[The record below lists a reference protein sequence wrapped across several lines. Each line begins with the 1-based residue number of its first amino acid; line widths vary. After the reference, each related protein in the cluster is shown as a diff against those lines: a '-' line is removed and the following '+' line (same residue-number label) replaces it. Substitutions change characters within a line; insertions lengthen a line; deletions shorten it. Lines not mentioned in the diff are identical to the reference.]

1 MLGDFE
7 QFGDKMAVKKK
18 VPNRAIKKAA
28 KSGKVSKMAAK
39 RAVKQV
45 MARKKNTA

>member
-1 MLGDFE
+1 
-7 QFGDKMAVKKK
+7 MAVKKK

-45 MARKKNTA
+45 MARKNNTA